1 MSHTI
6 PGEANTE
13 SGNMPM
19 HAMNNQVLAHVQT
32 WMEQGKAVALVTVV
46 RNWGSAPRPLGSLF
60 AATDA
65 GDFVGSVSGGCVED
79 DLLRQFSQTFPQA
92 VAIVRYGVD
101 AEDVRRFGLPC
112 GGTLELVVERVTD
125 LRSIKAAR
133 AAMAGGQLVE
143 RHINLLTGE
152 VATCAGSQD
161 FLVRYDQN
169 EVVQLF
175 GPRWRLLI
183 IGAGAV
189 SEYLASMAPALDFS
203 VYLNDPREAQRNN
216 WRAPGVQWI
225 DGMPDD
231 AVIGFQPDCRTV
243 IVTLSHDPKVD
254 DMALMEA
261 LKTDAFYVGAIGS
274 IASTRARRERL
285 LTLDVN
291 EQEVDKLHAPVGL
304 PIHSRAPAEIA
315 IAILAQLIAAR
326 NTERDSQRVACQ
338 TQAQAKE
345 QTQTQTQ
352 ANAPTPTP
360 AQTHT

>member
-6 PGEANTE
+6 PGEARTE
-13 SGNMPM
+13 SGNIPM
-19 HAMNNQVLAHVQT
+19 HAMNNQVLAHVQA
-32 WMEQGKAVALVTVV
+32 WIEQGKAVALVTVV

-65 GDFVGSVSGGCVED
+65 GDFIGSVSGGCVED
-79 DLLRQFSQTFPQA
+79 DLLRQFSQAFPQTIG
-92 VAIVRYGVD
+92 IVRYGVD

-112 GGTLELVVERVTD
+112 GGTLELFVERVTD
-125 LRSIKAAR
+125 LHSIKAAR
-133 AAMAGGQLVE
+133 AAMAGGQLLE

-152 VATCAGSQD
+152 VSTCTGSQD
-161 FLVRYDQN
+161 FFVRYDKN

-216 WRAPGVQWI
+216 WRAPGVQWL

-231 AVIGFQPDCRTV
+231 AVIGFRPDCRTV

-285 LTLDVN
+285 LTLDVS
-291 EQEVDKLHAPVGL
+291 EHGVDKLHAPVGL

-315 IAILAQLIAAR
+315 IAILAELIAAR
-326 NTERDSQRVACQ
+326 NTQCVPQGVVCQ
-338 TQAQAKE
+338 TQT

-352 ANAPTPTP
+352 AQGQGQ
-360 AQTHT
+360 AQPQTLT